1 MQRQITHVHKD
12 NNDVITQCYSSGEW
26 QSVAEIIA
34 AIENSTATYYTNVN
48 GNAAW
53 VTVVHGTYS
62 KYLRSTPDGTTVDN
76 LDMLP
81 TA

>member
-12 NNDVITQCYSSGEW
+12 NNGVITHCYSSGEW
-26 QSVAEIIA
+26 QTVAEIIA
-34 AIENSTATYYTNVN
+34 AIEKSTATYYTNVN

-53 VTVVHGTYS
+53 VKVVQGTHS

-81 TA
+81 KA